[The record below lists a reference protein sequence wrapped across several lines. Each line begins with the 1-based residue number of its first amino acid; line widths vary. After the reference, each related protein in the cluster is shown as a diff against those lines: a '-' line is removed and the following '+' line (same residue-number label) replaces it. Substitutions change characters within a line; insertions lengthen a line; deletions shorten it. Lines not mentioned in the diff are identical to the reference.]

1 MFYSL
6 AFFFC
11 SNTIL
16 LLRLMSVST
25 ADSSCLRMLIR
36 IMTGFLQIIPMRI
49 SRISG
54 RRGCTQSLLPTCLRQ
69 TSKLC
74 LATTHVS
81 LGTWTTYLYCIF
93 YSTWTSFFLELEL
106 LLWDLAGL
114 LVSDGEEH
122 FLYMNFIFIFFILL
136 VYFVSV
142 FFLPFLTWTGAFLLL
157 ELQRWCLSMLLS
169 AVVECFPV
177 HQFYLELC
185 LLVVPELHL
194 VFKCN

>member
-1 MFYSL
+1 M
-6 AFFFC
+6 A
-11 SNTIL
+11 
-16 LLRLMSVST
+16 VST

-36 IMTGFLQIIPMRI
+36 FMMGFLQIIPMKI

-74 LATTHVS
+74 LATTHAS
-81 LGTWTTYLYCIF
+81 LGTWTAYLCCIF

-106 LLWDLAGL
+106 LLWDLARL

-136 VYFVSV
+136 VCFVSV
-142 FFLPFLTWTGAFLLL
+142 FFPFIAYLDTSISSTWTSEMMPFYAFVSCS
-157 ELQRWCLSMLLS
+157 WMFSSSSVLSWT
-169 AVVECFPV
+169 
-177 HQFYLELC
+177 
-185 LLVVPELHL
+185 VP
-194 VFKCN
+194 FGCAWTSFSI